1 MLSGTEISQPESGLS
16 VREWDEL
23 MNIIGKK

>member
-1 MLSGTEISQPESGLS
+1 MLKGEKIEQPESGLS

-23 MNIIGKK
+23 MKLIF